1 MEAEES
7 KLEKLKGQNP
17 FRVPEGYMEGLT
29 SRIMSR
35 IPDDVA
41 PQREVKV
48 ISLRERIRPLLYLAA
63 VFIGLI
69 FLFSLFINP
78 GTSTDVPLHS
88 ESVQAPATE
97 VELLDE
103 DEEYLEYL
111 QQEYNRNF
119 LTVSLDYI
127 D

>member
-1 MEAEES
+1 MEAKES

-41 PQREVKV
+41 QHREAKV
-48 ISLRERIRPLLYLAA
+48 ISLGERIRPLLYLAA

-69 FLFSLFINP
+69 FLFRVLINP
-78 GTSTDVPLHS
+78 ETSANTPLQS
-88 ESVQAPATE
+88 ESEQVSAPE
-97 VELLDE
+97 SELMDE

-111 QQEYNRNF
+111 QQEYNRNL
-119 LTVSLDYI
+119 LTVSLEYI